1 MVAITLSMTGCNA
14 FALSGRVFKIGIK
27 NETTF

>member
-1 MVAITLSMTGCNA
+1 MMNMCLKINA

-27 NETTF
+27 NETKKC